1 MSSCC
6 SCSLNWYERF
16 IVKRDYLRPI
26 LQYADA
32 HSTEDSAIM
41 SAIFHLIQV
50 CMTSG
55 QSDLNAYMQ
64 TRVEECDRLKG
75 LPIVAKLMSAKK
87 RSGEE
92 CLEKTKSL
100 CLGYS

>member
-16 IVKRDYLRPI
+16 IVKRDYLQPI

-32 HSTEDSAIM
+32 HSTEDSALM